1 MRNWEGGKENYTT
14 IKLTRTARQGVEPWM
29 PPLPR
34 PMVLSCRGGVGER
47 TATAMAAA
55 LLVVGAAAALLV
67 VGVASVRVD
76 RGGQ

>member
-34 PMVLSCRGGVGER
+34 TMVLSCQGGVGER
-47 TATAMAAA
+47 TAATMAAA
-55 LLVVGAAAALLV
+55 LLVVGAAAAFLV
-67 VGVASVRVD
+67 VGAASLRVD